1 MRIVRLVA
9 ALALAGSSALAPSVQ
24 AEVVTTLQ
32 FFGQI
37 GPDQEFTE
45 TGSRIVSDSKSRNDA
60 TARATASAS
69 ADLGTGELKTR
80 AAGEMLIPSEANLAA
95 RAVAQAIDTL
105 TINGPGTVPIPVT
118 FEMAVAGDLT
128 VPGTATAALNAFASV
143 QALFTIAGASETATL
158 QRRRDYT
165 AGVAT
170 SDTITGLGDWTGE
183 QPVAGTDNH
192 FDLLL
197 SFEAQIVPGTPFDF
211 VAELRSVVGSTGAVG
226 ADSISDFGNTGTF
239 VVRLPEDYSITSA
252 SGVFLAG
259 PIPEPQTWA
268 MLACGMACVAVLI
281 RRRRR
286 RAIQ

>member
-1 MRIVRLVA
+1 MRIARLVA
-9 ALALAGSSALAPSVQ
+9 NLVLAGSAALAPAAQ

-37 GPDQEFTE
+37 GLDQEFTE
-45 TGSRIVSDSKSRNDA
+45 TDDRIVSDSKSRNDA
-60 TARATASAS
+60 TARAIAAAS

-80 AAGEMLIPSEANLAA
+80 AAGEMFIPSEANLAS
-95 RAVAQAIDTL
+95 RAVAQAIDQL
-105 TINGPGTVPIPVT
+105 TINGPGTGPIPVT
-118 FEMAVAGDLT
+118 FEMAVGGDLT
-128 VPGTATAALNAFASV
+128 VPGTATAALSAFATV
-143 QALFTIAGASETATL
+143 QAVFTIAGVSETATL
-158 QRRRDYT
+158 QRRRNYA

-170 SDTITGLGDWTGE
+170 SDTITGLGDWEGE

-211 VAELRSVVGSTGAVG
+211 VAELRSLVGSTGALG
-226 ADSISDFGNTGTF
+226 TDSISDFGNTGTF
-239 VVRLPEDYSITSA
+239 IVRLPEDYSITST

-268 MLACGMACVAVLI
+268 MLACGMACVAVLT
-281 RRRRR
+281 RRRKR